1 VKEPVSDLLRD
12 RQAFQPDEARLRK
25 QTNMTSTAFHGLHLT
40 REKYLSSPRR
50 LSVTTYSFFS
60 FLVIDY
66 AAEHVAAIF
75 LRAGPLQPQ

>member
-1 VKEPVSDLLRD
+1 LSHTRIFAVGFPNEAREGTSVSDLLRD

-60 FLVIDY
+60 FLVID
-66 AAEHVAAIF
+66 
-75 LRAGPLQPQ
+75 